1 LTKNEY
7 YYEIKSLKGKI
18 MDKNMEKYNATLK
31 EYLDIVPPENK
42 NLYEELANMA
52 IIAGYTPTRGKTGV
66 ISISFRN
73 NKAKFT
79 IMKFSEDTKN
89 GFKFAANKNYSKIF
103 DESIKKYD
111 QYLRGLYSEKY
122 NLKNVTCFGCKKCS
136 NVKKLFYTIKYD
148 DGREYTVCGTVAFV
162 YINQISKE
170 IVDEAGKMIQIQ
182 HKKIIEE

>member
-1 LTKNEY
+1 
-7 YYEIKSLKGKI
+7 
-18 MDKNMEKYNATLK
+18 MEKYNAILK

-42 NLYEELANMA
+42 KLFEELANTA
-52 IIAGYTPTRGKTGV
+52 IIAGYTPTRNKTKI

-73 NKAKFT
+73 NKTKFT
-79 IMKFSEDTKN
+79 IMKFSEDTKD
-89 GFKFAANKNYSKIF
+89 GFKFKFAANKNYSKIF
-103 DESIKKYD
+103 DESIKQYD

-136 NVKKLFYTIKYD
+136 NEKKLFYTINYD
-148 DGREYTVCGTVAFV
+148 DGRKYTVCGTVAFV
-162 YINQISKE
+162 QINQISKE

>member
-1 LTKNEY
+1 VE
-7 YYEIKSLKGKI
+7 KSI
-18 MDKNMEKYNATLK
+18 EKYNAVLK

-42 NLYEELANMA
+42 NLFEELAKVA
-52 IIAGYTPTRGKTGV
+52 IIAGYTPTRDKTKI

-79 IMKFSEDTKN
+79 IMKFSEDTKD
-89 GFKFAANKNYSKIF
+89 GFKFKFAANKNYSKIF
-103 DESIKKYD
+103 DESIKQYD
-111 QYLRGLYSEKY
+111 QYLRDLYSEKY

-136 NVKKLFYTIKYD
+136 NEKKLFYTIKYD
-148 DGREYTVCGTVAFV
+148 DGRKYTVCGTVAFV

-182 HKKIIEE
+182 HKIIEE

>member
-1 LTKNEY
+1 
-7 YYEIKSLKGKI
+7 
-18 MDKNMEKYNATLK
+18 MDKNKKYNAILK

-52 IIAGYTPTRGKTGV
+52 INAGYTPTRDKTGI

-73 NKAKFT
+73 NKTKFT
-79 IMKFSEDTKN
+79 IMKFSEDTKD
-89 GFKFAANKNYSKIF
+89 GFKFKFAANKNYPKIF
-103 DESIKKYD
+103 YESIKRYD

-122 NLKNVTCFGCKKCS
+122 NLRNSTCFGCKKCS
-136 NVKKLFYTIKYD
+136 NEKKLFYTIKYD

-162 YINQISKE
+162 YIDQISKE
-170 IVDEAGKMIQIQ
+170 IVNEAGKMIQIQ